1 MNRFAVS
8 SLVVMASLLLGA
20 PAAAAERE
28 GVVVSGTGEVYGRPD
43 LLTAEFGVESN
54 AATVDAALDTA
65 GTAATRMRDALVRA
79 GLGTDDLQT
88 SNATISARTNDKQEI
103 TGYTVSQGL
112 SAKIRDLPKAG
123 ALLSAAVAAGGN
135 ASRLNGVSFSI
146 EDDAA
151 LMAEARRKAF
161 ADARGKAELYAG
173 AAGRKLGRVVQV
185 SESAPSWGGGP
196 MAQDSM
202 AASAARFVVEPGR
215 QRLSATV
222 TVEWAFQKA

>member
-1 MNRFAVS
+1 
-8 SLVVMASLLLGA
+8 MASLLLGA

-28 GVVVSGTGEVYGRPD
+28 SVVVTGDGAVHGEPD
-43 LLTAEFGVESN
+43 LLTAEFGVESS

-65 GTAATRMRDALVRA
+65 GTAAGRMRDALVRA
-79 GLGTDDLQT
+79 GLGKADLQT
-88 SNATISARTNDKQEI
+88 SNATISSRSNDKQEI

-112 SAKIRDLPKAG
+112 TAKIRDLPKAG

-173 AAGRKLGRVVQV
+173 AAGRKLGRVVRV

-202 AASAARFVVEPGR
+202 AASGARFVVEPGR

-222 TVEWAFQKA
+222 TVEWAFQK